1 VDRYNEGEESVNQ
14 AADLDFRLVGESWL
28 LQRITKRKRGIGIS
42 FEELS
47 ATEKE
52 SNKNEKV
59 YTNRPSRAS

>member
-1 VDRYNEGEESVNQ
+1 MDRYNEGEESLNQ